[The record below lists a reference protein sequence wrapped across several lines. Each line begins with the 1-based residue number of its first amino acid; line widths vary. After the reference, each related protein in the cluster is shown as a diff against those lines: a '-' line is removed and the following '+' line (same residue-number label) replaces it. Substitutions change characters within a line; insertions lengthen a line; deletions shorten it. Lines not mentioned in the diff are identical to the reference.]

1 MTEKKISK
9 FHEEFSKLLGAKLA
23 RFQSEEKSL
32 NPATCVE
39 VYMEIFD
46 TMVELFQTSGV
57 ELSNEGMNYLAQQY
71 YDGILINGT
80 QELDPNIFDKRAKL
94 EAMETKEIALLAV
107 MLNGTDFAIPLIQ
120 EVKRRS

>member
-1 MTEKKISK
+1 M
-9 FHEEFSKLLGAKLA
+9 
-23 RFQSEEKSL
+23 
-32 NPATCVE
+32 
-39 VYMEIFD
+39 
-46 TMVELFQTSGV
+46 ELFQTSGV